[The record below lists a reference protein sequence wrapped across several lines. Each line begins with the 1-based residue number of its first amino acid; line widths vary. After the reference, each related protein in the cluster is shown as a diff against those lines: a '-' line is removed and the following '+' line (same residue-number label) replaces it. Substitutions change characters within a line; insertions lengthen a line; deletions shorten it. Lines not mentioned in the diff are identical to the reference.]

1 MFNSN
6 IGKQIFDRFKS
17 QSSFKD
23 GSLGGKYIKK
33 GKKKKN
39 DDDNLFDEDDDNSAR
54 YSDESFSLEDMLGED
69 FDKNDNNTVYDVR
82 QPQKKNVE
90 EPPEENF
97 FEKGL

>member
-1 MFNSN
+1 MFFNN
-6 IGKQIFDRFKS
+6 IGDQIFDRFKT

-39 DDDNLFDEDDDNSAR
+39 DDDNLFDEDDDNSSR
-54 YSDESFSLEDMLGED
+54 YSDEGFSLEDMLGED

-82 QPQKKNVE
+82 QPQKRQDE
-90 EPPEENF
+90 EPPENF
-97 FEKGL
+97 FESGL